1 MNNNDGASKPSF
13 MRSPLYRRGEQ
24 IGDKIKRPFQ
34 AFASKQTS
42 GGAVLLV
49 ASLLAMVWVNSPYV
63 AYYDKL
69 NHLLFEIGI
78 ERVLFERDLHFWVNE
93 GLMAIFFLVVGL
105 EIKREILVGELASTR
120 KAALPFIAAL
130 GGMIVPAG
138 IYAMFNA
145 GTAYESGWGVPMA
158 TDIAF
163 TLGALLALGSRV
175 STSLKVFLVALAIVD
190 DLGAVVVIAL
200 FYTKEISLYFLGLAA
215 CVMVALAVLNI
226 LGFRRPLMYMILGV
240 PLWFF
245 IYESGIHA
253 TVAGVILALT
263 IPARSKVDT
272 DTFLSE
278 ANGVLNEFDCA
289 GACGFSVYVNEDHQ
303 YAIQRMERMCNEVLP
318 PLYKIEHSLHP
329 WLAFAILPLFGL
341 LNAGFAIN
349 IDTITAMFKEP
360 VGLGVILGLFVGK
373 PLGIYVSAIL
383 AIRAGI
389 VDAPSQ
395 VSSAEL
401 FGGSILCGIGFTMS
415 LFIGGLAFD
424 APEITDIYKSAIV
437 FGSLISCVVGLGVLF
452 RATAHK
458 KSLNK
463 ATGQF

>member
-1 MNNNDGASKPSF
+1 MNDSNDVAKPSF
-13 MRSPLYRRGEQ
+13 MRSPLYRKGELL
-24 IGDKIKRPFQ
+24 GDKIKRPFQ

-49 ASLLAMVWVNSPYV
+49 ASLAAMVWVNSPYA

-105 EIKREILVGELASTR
+105 EIKREILVGELASVR
-120 KAALPFIAAL
+120 KAGLPIIAAL

-138 IYAMFNA
+138 IYAMLNA
-145 GTAYESGWGVPMA
+145 GTSYSSGWGIPMA

-200 FYTKEISLYFLGLAA
+200 FYTQEISLYYLGLATG
-215 CVMVALAVLNI
+215 VMASLAVLNI
-226 LGFRRPLMYMILGV
+226 LGFRRPLLYMILGV
-240 PLWFF
+240 PLWFL
-245 IYESGIHA
+245 IYKSGIHA

-278 ANGVLNEFDCA
+278 ANSTLNEFDCA

-329 WLAFAILPLFGL
+329 WLAFGILPIFGL

-349 IDTITAMFKEP
+349 LDTITAMFNSP
-360 VGLGVILGLFVGK
+360 VGLGIILGLFIGK
-373 PLGIYVSAIL
+373 PLGIYVSAML
-383 AIRAGI
+383 AIKTGI
-389 VDAPSQ
+389 VDPPSQ
-395 VSSAEL
+395 VSSGEI
-401 FGGSILCGIGFTMS
+401 FGGAILCGIGFTMS
-415 LFIGGLAFD
+415 LFIGGLAFA

-437 FGSLISCVVGLGVLF
+437 FGSLISCIAGLLILF

-458 KSLNK
+458 KSIY
-463 ATGQF
+463 